1 MLVLS
6 KIIPF
11 FMMLSSLL
19 VYLFSNIK
27 HIGEGSSSLVF
38 LLITFIISIILIS
51 FNYKD
56 YKINFQTSSKI
67 LVLFFIYFILS
78 IVIYDLNSLKSHTV
92 GTTGGI
98 ILFYLLG
105 IFISINSKIFIIN
118 SKKKILYAS
127 LFFSLVIASLLFD
140 TTFELLKLLR
150 TDIFLISKFDEL
162 YQRPGNF
169 LIIIF
174 LTYSYFISLLINSL
188 FNELKNVTYLIFLL
202 YVFNTFNI
210 LLLSQLFG
218 SNHAFVV
225 VLIIFLLTTLF
236 FVTKIITTKITQK
249 EIKNI
254 NANYKNNK
262 FEKYVITIILIISFY
277 QTFILFQELFS
288 KISEVGFDKIRILNF
303 GSVSSVSSVSSRI
316 QLLELFNVHFK
327 YSPFFG
333 NFIVDKITTGEGTYI
348 HSFLGSLLTHQGVL
362 GFIIFSCF
370 MYFSFKEYF
379 LEVKQNVEYKF
390 YYLLMMYFCFI
401 FTIAIMFLFFTNITI
416 WFLIGLIFSP
426 IIFKNRKEKLI
437 E

>member
-118 SKKKILYAS
+118 SKKNILYAS

-303 GSVSSVSSVSSRI
+303 GSVSSVSSVQSVQFSSV
-316 QLLELFNVHFK
+316 QSVQG
-327 YSPFFG
+327 YSYW
-333 NFIVDKITTGEGTYI
+333 NYLMFILSI
-348 HSFLGSLLTHQGVL
+348 VL
-362 GFIIFSCF
+362 
-370 MYFSFKEYF
+370 F
-379 LEVKQNVEYKF
+379 LEI
-390 YYLLMMYFCFI
+390 LL
-401 FTIAIMFLFFTNITI
+401 
-416 WFLIGLIFSP
+416 
-426 IIFKNRKEKLI
+426 
-437 E
+437 